1 MMVCVCVD
9 KKTRTTKKCYYL
21 GRYAC
26 TKQTQQIAKQ
36 ISPQRFY
43 EITGHRLSPSY
54 GGQNLCGIKR

>member
-1 MMVCVCVD
+1 M
-9 KKTRTTKKCYYL
+9 R
-21 GRYAC
+21 A

-54 GGQNLCGIKR
+54 GGQNLCG